1 VARKG
6 NATALCADLNAREP
20 EEPDVMEHRYYPG
33 LDEFRNLCRRGNVV
47 PVYRQLMADT
57 LTPVLAFLKAA
68 AGPYAFLLESA
79 AGPEKIGRYCF
90 LGSSPFALFRS
101 SGRTVEIT
109 EDGESRT
116 LEVDN
121 PLDEFGNYLSKFH
134 VAHLPGLPRLSCG
147 AVGYMGYDVVR
158 FVEHLPDCPEDD
170 RGLPDIYFM
179 FFDEI
184 VIFDHLNKTIRVV
197 CSQRTDGLSPEEAY
211 GRATGRIDA
220 AIKKLREPLAL
231 VSDDIEPGGD
241 LTRPYESNFRRED
254 YLKAVETAKE
264 YIRAGDIFQVV
275 PSQRLMCETSAPA
288 FDIYRALRVINPSPY
303 MFYLRFGDLSLVG
316 SSPEVMV
323 RVENRRVTVR
333 PIAGTRR
340 RGASDKED
348 EALAAELLADP
359 KERAEHIM
367 LVDLGRNDV
376 GRVCKYRTVKLDEVM
391 VIEKYS
397 HVMHIVSNVSGEL
410 RDDMTALDALKACIP
425 AGTLSGAPKVRAME
439 IIDELEPTKRG
450 PYGGAVGY
458 FDFSGNMDTCITIRT
473 VILDGRKAYVQAG
486 GGIVAD
492 SVPEREFQETL
503 NKAMALLRA
512 IQVAE
517 SVSP

>member
-1 VARKG
+1 
-6 NATALCADLNAREP
+6 
-20 EEPDVMEHRYYPG
+20 
-33 LDEFRNLCRRGNVV
+33 
-47 PVYRQLMADT
+47 MADT
-57 LTPVLAFLKAA
+57 LTPVLAFQKIDS
-68 AGPYAFLLESA
+68 GPYAFLLESA

-90 LGSSPFALFRS
+90 LGCSPFALFRAT
-101 SGRTVEIT
+101 GNKVEIRAGS
-109 EDGESRT
+109 DSR
-116 LEVDN
+116 EFEAEN
-121 PLDEFGNYLSKFH
+121 PLDAFQEYLQRFQYVH
-134 VAHLPGLPRLSCG
+134 VEGLPRLSCG

-158 FVEHLPDCPEDD
+158 FVEHLPDCPADD

-179 FFDEI
+179 FYNEM
-184 VIFDHLNKTIRVV
+184 VIFDHLNKTVKVV
-197 CSQRTDGLSPEEAY
+197 CSQRTDGMSPEAAY
-211 GRATGRIDA
+211 QQATERIDA
-220 AIKKLREPLAL
+220 LIDRLRIPVQT
-231 VSDDIEPGGD
+231 VSDDIEPLGETT
-241 LTRPYESNFRRED
+241 LEFESNFVRED
-254 YLKAVETAKE
+254 YLAAVEKAKE
-264 YIRAGDIFQVV
+264 YIKAGDIFQVV
-275 PSQRLMCETSAPA
+275 PSQRLMTETDAAP
-288 FDIYRALRVINPSPY
+288 FDIYRTLRVVNPSPY
-303 MFYLRFGDLSLVG
+303 MFYLKFDELVLVG

-323 RVENRRVTVR
+323 RVEDRTVTVR

-340 RGASDKED
+340 RGASDQED

-376 GRVCKYRTVKLDEVM
+376 GRVSKYQTVKLEDVM

-397 HVMHIVSNVSGEL
+397 HVMHIVSEVTGEL
-410 RDDMTALDALKACIP
+410 QDGMSALDALKACLP

-458 FDFSGNMDTCITIRT
+458 FDFSGNMDTCIAIRT

-492 SVPEREFQETL
+492 SVPETEFQETM

-512 IQVAE
+512 IQVTE
-517 SVSP
+517 RMRQ